1 MKLILVI
8 DLDNDAFQENRKNVE
23 IAEILEK
30 AAKGFRLN
38 MHPPASLQDSN
49 GNTVGSVSINN

>member
-1 MKLILVI
+1 MKLTIVI
-8 DLDNDAFQENRKNVE
+8 DLANDAFQEGRRNLE

-49 GNTVGSVSINN
+49 GNRVGSVSINN

>member
-1 MKLILVI
+1 MKLTIEI
-8 DLDNDAFQENRKNVE
+8 DLDNDAFQDSRRNLE
-23 IAEILEK
+23 IAVILER

-49 GNTVGSVSINN
+49 GNRVGSVSINN

>member
-1 MKLILVI
+1 MKLILEI
-8 DLDNDAFQENRKNVE
+8 DLDNDAFQDSRRNLE
-23 IAEILEK
+23 IAAILER

-49 GNTVGSVSINN
+49 GNRVGSVSINN